1 MNSILAWFI
10 TFNFINIAWV
20 FFRAKEWD
28 DAIKVLKAMFFGELM
43 LPDKYAQKLSFLNE
57 YSVSFGRVFEH
68 INGKDK
74 TLYFIIGAFFFILWF
89 KNSSF
94 FTNNFKP

>member
-1 MNSILAWFI
+1 
-10 TFNFINIAWV
+10 
-20 FFRAKEWD
+20 
-28 DAIKVLKAMFFGELM
+28 
-43 LPDKYAQKLSFLNE
+43 
-57 YSVSFGRVFEH
+57 VSFGRVFEH

-94 FTNNFKP
+94 FTNNFKPTYRNVFFLCIMFFTATSMMSTVSEFLYFNF